1 MVLLQIKKLTVSLLL
16 MIPASIK
23 IVSANVIDSLFR
35 PFSGVDIPRIYDSY
49 SSIIDF
55 IIYSVLFIGLAQ
67 ATLGKR
73 FEAKGS
79 RAVVSTVGLAL
90 AIGLAMSERTL
101 GFNLRSFGPL
111 AAGMFIFLVGF
122 MLYSGIKTAGAGT
135 ANAGSIALVITY
147 FSIAAVVP
155 GFFDWI
161 MRNPSISWIH
171 SIVTIALV
179 VLVFKIIKRLFTGK
193 KDNVHKTA
201 KKLMRDSYEGEREL
215 SEQIDQEKKEK
226 KFIKKGL
233 EKISKQASGS
243 SKEILVDLLELRK
256 MVAEFGGTEQGRYLI
271 VAKLEAIS
279 PEEQRISKNLA
290 LLKQRIQ
297 KLSNFDYRHFQKL
310 RDEYHN
316 LSVSARK
323 QIAVELKDEWKKID
337 AEKKII
343 KLEDAAEVYNRD
355 FMHAIQTSVVSLRA
369 NRVQDALARIDE
381 AIVWEERIQKIFKEL
396 EYLERRLKS
405 FTGHEIK
412 AEKRQLKQV
421 KKARAEVKV

>member
-1 MVLLQIKKLTVSLLL
+1 MQIKKLTITLLL

-23 IVSANVIDSLFR
+23 IVSANVIDNLFR
-35 PFSGVDIPRIYDSY
+35 PFRGVDIPRIYDSY

-73 FEAKGS
+73 FESQGS

-90 AIGLAMSERTL
+90 AIGLAMSERSL
-101 GFNLRSFGPL
+101 GFNIRSFGPL

-122 MLYSGIKTAGAGT
+122 MLYSGIKTAGANT
-135 ANAGSIALVITY
+135 VNAGSIALVITY

-179 VLVFKIIKRLFTGK
+179 VLVFKILKRLFTGK
-193 KDNVHKTA
+193 KDKLHKAA
-201 KKLMRDSYEGEREL
+201 KKLMRDSYQGEREL

-233 EKISKQASGS
+233 EKINKQASGS
-243 SKEILVDLLELRK
+243 SKEILTDLLELRK
-256 MVAEFGGTEQGRYLI
+256 MVEEFGGTEQGRYLI

-323 QIAVELKDEWKKID
+323 QIEVELKDEWKKID

-355 FMHAIQTSVVSLRA
+355 FMHAIQTSVASLRA
-369 NRVQDALARIDE
+369 NRVQHALALIDE
-381 AIVWEERIQKIFKEL
+381 AIAWEERIQKIFKEM
-396 EYLERRLKS
+396 EHLERRLKY

-421 KKARAEVKV
+421 KKARAEAKV

>member
-1 MVLLQIKKLTVSLLL
+1 MVLLQIKKLTISLLL

-23 IVSANVIDSLFR
+23 LVSANVIDNLFR

-55 IIYSVLFIGLAQ
+55 VIYAVLFIGLAQ

-90 AIGLAMSERTL
+90 AIGLAMSERSL

-122 MLYSGIKTAGAGT
+122 MLYSGIKTAGAST
-135 ANAGSIALVITY
+135 VNASSIALVITY

-171 SIVTIALV
+171 SIVTIALI

-193 KDNVHKTA
+193 KDKLHKAA
-201 KKLMRDSYEGEREL
+201 KKLMRDSYQGEREL

-226 KFIKKGL
+226 RFIKKGL
-233 EKISKQASGS
+233 EKISEQASGS
-243 SKEILVDLLELRK
+243 SKEILADLLELRK
-256 MVAEFGGTEQGRYLI
+256 MVEEFGGTEQGRYLI

-279 PEEQRISKNLA
+279 PEEQRISKNLQ

-310 RDEYHN
+310 RDEYHS

-323 QIAVELKDEWKKID
+323 QIEVELKDEWKKID

-355 FMHAIQTSVVSLRA
+355 FMHAIQTSVASLRA

-381 AIVWEERIQKIFKEL
+381 AIAWEERIQKIFKEL
-396 EYLERRLKS
+396 QYLERWLKF

-412 AEKRQLKQV
+412 AEKRELKQV